1 MNAGEARDMADA
13 ARQSGRLA
21 LIDHELRFDPT
32 RRRMRELVGSGFLG
46 RLLHVAIQVESE
58 FRLDPTRAWSWWSD
72 EAAGGGILGAIGSH
86 VVDAVRFTF
95 GEVVRG
101 RGDVRTMIPER
112 PDADGGSLRRVT
124 ADDYAAFWLELD
136 GGAVVSGVL
145 TAVSRSRVPGQ
156 TIAAHGT
163 EGSLIL
169 EPSGKL
175 WGRRGAEKEFVDLS
189 APAAPFDAAAMKM
202 PDTIWSRSFVLYA
215 REIAAALAAGRVVVP
230 DAATFE
236 DGLRSQEV
244 LDALRASARAGG
256 WVECGPGAV
265 VAK

>member
-1 MNAGEARDMADA
+1 
-13 ARQSGRLA
+13 
-21 LIDHELRFDPT
+21 
-32 RRRMRELVGSGFLG
+32 
-46 RLLHVAIQVESE
+46 
-58 FRLDPTRAWSWWSD
+58 
-72 EAAGGGILGAIGSH
+72 
-86 VVDAVRFTF
+86 
-95 GEVVRG
+95 
-101 RGDVRTMIPER
+101 
-112 PDADGGSLRRVT
+112 
-124 ADDYAAFWLELD
+124 
-136 GGAVVSGVL
+136 VL
-145 TAVSRSRVPGQ
+145 TAVARSRVPGQ

-175 WGRRGAEKEFVDLS
+175 WGRRGTEKDFTDLS

-244 LDALRASARAGG
+244 LDALRASARRSE